1 MAEICTRKRC
11 VAEIED
17 IVVGAEERIVLV
29 SPYIKA
35 DEDIVE
41 RLKQKIWDV
50 EVVVIYG
57 KDEHQPRAKSLCEAG
72 GLTRIFVKDLHSKCY
87 LNEKKAL
94 VTSMNL
100 YEYSQNNNEEMGV
113 LVSREVDRE
122 LYEGVIGLVKH
133 WESIGKK
140 QSLIH
145 GLWRSVKAALEPE
158 AESADTPRSRRK
170 KATTKTQEKK
180 VVGPA
185 EGFCIRCGDGIDI
198 NLTDLKPYCTRC
210 FKKWQRSKQTEE
222 YREKHCHLCGKES
235 KTSLIKPACWSCYK
249 KYKDVVKFEAA

>member
-1 MAEICTRKRC
+1 MAELCTRKRC
-11 VAEIED
+11 VSEIED
-17 IVVGAEERIVLV
+17 IVKGAKEKIVLV

-41 RLKQKIWDV
+41 RLKRKIEEV
-50 EVVVIYG
+50 EVVIIYG
-57 KDEHQPRAKSLCEAG
+57 KDKDQPQAKSLLEARG
-72 GLTRIFVKDLHSKCY
+72 VTKIFVKDLHSKCY
-87 LNEKKAL
+87 LNENKAL

-113 LVSREVDRE
+113 LVTKKADEE
-122 LYEGVIGLVKH
+122 LYEDVIELVEH
-133 WESIGKK
+133 WESIGEK
-140 QSLIH
+140 QSLIQ
-145 GLWRSVKAALEPE
+145 GLLRPVKAALEPE
-158 AESADTPRSRRK
+158 AESADAPRTRRK

-180 VVGPA
+180 VVGSA

-198 NLTDLKPYCTRC
+198 NPTDLKPYCTRC

>member
-57 KDEHQPRAKSLCEAG
+57 KDEHQPRAKSLFEAG

-198 NLTDLKPYCTRC
+198 NPTDLKPYCTYGASRNGNARNRPRNTE
-210 FKKWQRSKQTEE
+210 RSIATFVERNPRQT
-222 YREKHCHLCGKES
+222 S
-235 KTSLIKPACWSCYK
+235 
-249 KYKDVVKFEAA
+249 